1 MKTGLGLFDPFA
13 PMGRAHVDLLLRFG
27 ILPSARNP
35 PAGEDERVGLAFV
48 DDGELKIALERCGRY
63 WLARLFFMRPRGGR
77 QFDLDQG
84 I

>member
-35 PAGEDERVGLAFV
+35 PAGEDERVGLVFL
-48 DDGELKIALERCGRY
+48 DDGELKIALERCGGY
-63 WLARLFFMRPRGGR
+63 RLPHETLMR
-77 QFDLDQG
+77 L
-84 I
+84 